1 MQDQPQPDQGPLAP
15 EDVCRVLTRGPV
27 GTRRLGRLLGE
38 ALQAGDVLLLDG
50 PLGAGKT
57 CLTQGLAE
65 GLGIP
70 RQTAI
75 SSPSFTLVNQYMGRL
90 PLAHADLYRLEHPEE
105 LSELGLWEAAETG
118 SVVVIE
124 WSSRF
129 PDEMPHDHL
138 ALVIALRSPRTREL
152 TLRASGPKAKTRLV
166 ELQRKLPAEW
176 RRQ

>member
-1 MQDQPQPDQGPLAP
+1 MLS
-15 EDVCRVLTRGPV
+15 RGPV
-27 GTRRLGRLLGE
+27 ATRRFGRLLGE
-38 ALQAGDVLLLDG
+38 ALEAGDVLLLDG

-70 RQTAI
+70 SGTAI
-75 SSPSFTLVNQYMGRL
+75 SSPSFTLVNQYPGRL
-90 PLAHADLYRLEHPEE
+90 PLVHADLYRLEHPEE
-105 LSELGLWEAAETG
+105 LGELGLWEASETG

-129 PDEMPHDHL
+129 PEEMPPDHL
-138 ALVIALRSPRTREL
+138 ALVISPRSARTREL
-152 TLRASGPKAKTRLV
+152 TLHASGPRAKTRLV
-166 ELQRKLPAEW
+166 ELVRKLPAAR

>member
-1 MQDQPQPDQGPLAP
+1 MQ
-15 EDVCRVLTRGPV
+15 EDVCQVLSRGPV
-27 GTRRLGRLLGE
+27 GTRRFGRLLGE
-38 ALQAGDVLLLDG
+38 TLQAGDVLLLDG

-65 GLGIP
+65 GLGVP
-70 RQTAI
+70 RETAI
-75 SSPSFTLVNQYMGRL
+75 SSPSFTLVNQYAGRV

-105 LSELGLWEAAETG
+105 LGELGLWEAAATG

-129 PDEMPHDHL
+129 PAEMPPEHL
-138 ALVIALRSPRTREL
+138 ALVISPRSARTREL
-152 TLRASGPKAKTRLV
+152 TLRASGPRAKTRLV
-166 ELQRKLPAEW
+166 ELLRKLPAER